1 MTSARRESFPSRLIK
16 NFLVYS
22 SFYLVVQSVASM
34 TSNFV
39 PPMLGWL
46 GLLLAAILITELV
59 LVTVRKSR
67 AAVLSISPSL
77 VLVLLVAMFPVYS
90 ALQEGPIEWT
100 IRSVAIC
107 VGITVYCVGLLLSIA
122 FGLRSSVR
130 QDLLSQAQEDH
141 KR

>member
-90 ALQEGPIEWT
+90 ALQ
-100 IRSVAIC
+100 
-107 VGITVYCVGLLLSIA
+107 
-122 FGLRSSVR
+122 
-130 QDLLSQAQEDH
+130 
-141 KR
+141 